1 MQGFLLNQYVQCQ
14 RCETKKPL
22 MEMSQFSY
30 RGKVTYEC
38 PNRTN
43 CFTKEELKAKA
54 DKERDKELLAK
65 FGTLPQ
71 EEQIEA
77 MYGVKFDDL
86 EELSIRLRDGS
97 CHYHHIPTGEY
108 YSWDLFQ
115 HTWKTANSSIKKYIQ
130 QD

>member
-1 MQGFLLNQYVQCQ
+1 MQGFLLSQLVQCQ

-22 MEMSQFSY
+22 IEMSQCSY

-54 DKERDKELLAK
+54 DKERDKKLVDE
-65 FGTLPQ
+65 FGSLPQ

-77 MYGVKFDDL
+77 MYGIKFDDL
-86 EELSIRLRDGS
+86 EELSIKLRDGS
-97 CHYHHIPTGEY
+97 HHYHHIPTGEC
-108 YSWDLFQ
+108 YSWDFFQ
-115 HTWKTANSSIKKYIQ
+115 NTWKTANPSIKKYIE